1 MLVIPSIDLE
11 GGRAVKRIRGERG
24 KYVFVG
30 DPLELARRFS
40 KAPLVHIVDLDGAE
54 TGTLANIDTA
64 YSISKELEGRCQ
76 LGGGLRSLES
86 IGRALEVCDYAVVST
101 LPFTDWAL
109 FKEAL
114 RLYGSLVVSLDVLN
128 GYVMGGGWTKRL
140 LKFDEAV
147 ERLRGLDLPAVI
159 YTSINVEGTGAGP
172 LFESVK
178 ALRDVAD
185 RVYYAGGV
193 SNCSHLDVL
202 KDAGFDGVVVGYAL
216 YRGDLSCVKDF
227 EY

>member
-1 MLVIPSIDLE
+1 MLIIPSIDLE
-11 GGRAVKRIRGERG
+11 GGKAVKRVRGERG
-24 KYVFVG
+24 KYVFMG

-54 TGTLANIDTA
+54 TGALINIDIA
-64 YSISKELEGRCQ
+64 LSISKELEGLCQ

-86 IGRALEVCDYAVVST
+86 IGRALDACDYAVVST
-101 LPFTDWAL
+101 LPFTNWGL
-109 FKEAL
+109 FREAL
-114 RLYGSLVVSLDVLN
+114 RLYGSLVVSLDVLD
-128 GYVMGGGWTKRL
+128 GYVMGSGWTKRL
-140 LKFDEAV
+140 LKFEEAV
-147 ERLRGLDLPAVI
+147 ERLRGLDLPAVV
-159 YTSINVEGTGAGP
+159 YTSIDVEGTGEGP
-172 LFESVK
+172 LLASVK

-185 RVYYAGGV
+185 KVYYAGGV

-202 KDAGFDGVVVGYAL
+202 KGAGFDGVVVGYAL